1 MVKKINILLVEDNP
15 GDARLVKE
23 FLSSKSDIFNLTHVN
38 KFSQAIECIKNGE
51 KCICK
56 IIPYTGKSQPCVS
69 QHLKVMKH
77 AGIIDERKDGTKI
90 MIKASNDEIFKIIDR
105 VKKLK

>member
-1 MVKKINILLVEDNP
+1 MDEVNVFKALADPTRLKIL
-15 GDARLVKE
+15 K
-23 FLSSKSDIFNLTHVN
+23 
-38 KFSQAIECIKNGE
+38 CIKNGE

-77 AGIIDERKDGTKI
+77 AGIINERKDGTKV
-90 MIKASNDEIFKIIDR
+90 MIKSSSDKIFKIIDQ

>member
-1 MVKKINILLVEDNP
+1 MNEVEVFKALADPTRLKILEC
-15 GDARLVKE
+15 VKE
-23 FLSSKSDIFNLTHVN
+23 
-38 KFSQAIECIKNGE
+38 GE

-90 MIKASNDEIFKIIDR
+90 MIKASNKEIFNIIDH
-105 VKKLK
+105 VKRLK

>member
-1 MVKKINILLVEDNP
+1 MNEVNVFKALADPTRLKIL
-15 GDARLVKE
+15 
-23 FLSSKSDIFNLTHVN
+23 
-38 KFSQAIECIKNGE
+38 ECIEKGE
-51 KCICK
+51 RCICE

-77 AGIIDERKDGTKI
+77 AGIINERKDGTKI
-90 MIKASNDEIFKIIDR
+90 MIKASNDKIFRIIDQ

>member
-1 MVKKINILLVEDNP
+1 MSEVDVFKALADPTRLKIL
-15 GDARLVKE
+15 
-23 FLSSKSDIFNLTHVN
+23 
-38 KFSQAIECIKNGE
+38 ECIENGE
-51 KCICK
+51 RCICE

-77 AGIIDERKDGTKI
+77 AGIINERKDGTKI
-90 MIKASNDEIFKIIDR
+90 MIKASNDKIFQIIDQ

>member
-1 MVKKINILLVEDNP
+1 MNEVDVFKALADPTRLKIL
-15 GDARLVKE
+15 
-23 FLSSKSDIFNLTHVN
+23 
-38 KFSQAIECIKNGE
+38 ECIKNGE

-77 AGIIDERKDGTKI
+77 AGIINERKDGTKI
-90 MIKASNDEIFKIIDR
+90 MIKAYSDKIFQIIDQ

>member
-1 MVKKINILLVEDNP
+1 MNEVDVFKALADPTRLKIL
-15 GDARLVKE
+15 
-23 FLSSKSDIFNLTHVN
+23 
-38 KFSQAIECIKNGE
+38 ECIKNGE

-77 AGIIDERKDGTKI
+77 AGIIDERKDGTRI
-90 MIKASNDEIFKIIDR
+90 MIKTSNDEIFKIVDQ